1 MAINASDVKKLRDIT
16 GAGMMD
22 CKKALT
28 QANGDFAQ
36 AEKILKEMG
45 LAAVAKRQDRATEN
59 GRVFVKSAGGKAVI
73 LSLSCETDFVAG
85 NAEFAKLGERLCD
98 TILEKGYTTVNDEL
112 KGMVN
117 DLISVIKENMNL
129 VKFSVVDL
137 ASDEYAATYIH
148 GNGAVAVLVV
158 FKADKPEVFSVP
170 AVDELTHN
178 LALHAAAYKP
188 QFVSDKSVDKAFEA
202 EQLDIFQKQ
211 VDSDEK
217 LQSKPEKVRAG
228 IVRGK
233 LSKLYKEICFLD
245 QAYVKD
251 DSKSVSQVLAEAGKA
266 NGASIS
272 ISSYYV
278 YVAGVNA

>member
-59 GRVFVKSAGGKAVI
+59 GRVFVKTGNGKAVI

-85 NAEFAKLGERLCD
+85 NAEFAKLGENLCS

-129 VKFSVVDL
+129 VKFTVVDL
-137 ASDEYAATYIH
+137 AADEYAATYIH

-158 FKADKPEVFSVP
+158 FKSDKTEVFSVP
-170 AVDELTHN
+170 SVEETTHN

-188 QFVSDKSVDKAFEA
+188 QFLSEKSVDKAYEA

-211 VDSDEK
+211 VDADEK
-217 LQSKPEKVRAG
+217 LKSKPDKVRQG

-233 LSKLYKEICFLD
+233 LSKLYKDVCFLN

-251 DSKSVSQVLAEAGKA
+251 DSKSVSQVLTETGKA

-278 YVAGVNA
+278 YIAGVNA